1 LIINVRLQV
10 FGSISA
16 DWHRLPSLLQKQV
29 LFYIACFAYC
39 IMEKKDIQKETLK
52 PINKIESKE
61 DKELQELEVE
71 SSGGGQGA
79 GGG

>member
-1 LIINVRLQV
+1 
-10 FGSISA
+10 
-16 DWHRLPSLLQKQV
+16 
-29 LFYIACFAYC
+29 
-39 IMEKKDIQKETLK
+39 MEKKDLHKETLK
-52 PINKIESKE
+52 PITKANSEE

>member
-1 LIINVRLQV
+1 
-10 FGSISA
+10 
-16 DWHRLPSLLQKQV
+16 
-29 LFYIACFAYC
+29 
-39 IMEKKDIQKETLK
+39 MEKKDLHKETLK
-52 PINKIESKE
+52 PITKADLEE

>member
-1 LIINVRLQV
+1 
-10 FGSISA
+10 
-16 DWHRLPSLLQKQV
+16 
-29 LFYIACFAYC
+29 
-39 IMEKKDIQKETLK
+39 MEKKDIHKETLK
-52 PINKIESKE
+52 PINKIKSEE